1 MLSVNMARLLYNN
14 YLKPYAR
21 KLRSNLTDAELLL
34 WSRIRRKQISDVQ
47 FYRQKSIGNFIVDF
61 FSPKAR
67 LVVELDGGQHFEELQ
82 IEKDKSRDDYLK
94 NLGLQVLRFDNLQI
108 MQSLDSVLEEIYNA
122 IQARKN
128 PP

>member
-34 WSRIRRKQISDVQ
+34 WSRIRRKQILDVQ
-47 FYRQKSIGNFIVDF
+47 FYRQKSIENFIVDF

-67 LVVELDGGQHFEELQ
+67 LVVELDGGTAF
-82 IEKDKSRDDYLK
+82 
-94 NLGLQVLRFDNLQI
+94 
-108 MQSLDSVLEEIYNA
+108 
-122 IQARKN
+122 
-128 PP
+128 